1 MFIIVVAILVLSFG
15 GAVWNWNRKMEHS
28 MAFYQKRLAEQSTQ
42 IEELKDSI
50 EFLNDKAD
58 VLLFTLSWL
67 RDIDSAQVDS
77 VVQIL
82 QSINKE

>member
-1 MFIIVVAILVLSFG
+1 
-15 GAVWNWNRKMEHS
+15 
-28 MAFYQKRLAEQSTQ
+28 MADLTDSIAK
-42 IEELKDSI
+42 ELKNSI

-58 VLLFTLSWL
+58 VLLFILSWL

>member
-1 MFIIVVAILVLSFG
+1 MITLIEY
-15 GAVWNWNRKMEHS
+15 NN
-28 MAFYQKRLAEQSTQ
+28 MADLTDSIAK
-42 IEELKDSI
+42 ELKNSI